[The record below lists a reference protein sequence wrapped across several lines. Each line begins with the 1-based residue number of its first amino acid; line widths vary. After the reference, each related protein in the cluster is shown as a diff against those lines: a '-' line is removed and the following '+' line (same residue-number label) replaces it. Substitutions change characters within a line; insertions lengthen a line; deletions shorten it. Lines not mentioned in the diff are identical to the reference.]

1 MLLCISTVLYG
12 EVPYVMC
19 FVALS
24 LGQTVLELL
33 IFIALWD
40 RRSRLS
46 LGSFNRLSLGALL

>member
-1 MLLCISTVLYG
+1 MVRF
-12 EVPYVMC
+12 PYVMC